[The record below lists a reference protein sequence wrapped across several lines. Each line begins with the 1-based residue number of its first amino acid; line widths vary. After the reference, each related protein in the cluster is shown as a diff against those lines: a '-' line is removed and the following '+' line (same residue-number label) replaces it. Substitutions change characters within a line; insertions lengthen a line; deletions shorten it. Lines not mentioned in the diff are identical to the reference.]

1 MTNQTANEEV
11 ELETREQTYWIKQ
24 YEALNRLENN
34 EDFKTLILDGYFKEA
49 AARKVSLLARDDI
62 KRSGARGDVMEALVA
77 ISHLQDHLF
86 TIKNIGSIAEDD
98 ALEAEFGQE

>member
-1 MTNQTANEEV
+1 MTNQTENEEV
-11 ELETREQTYWIKQ
+11 ELETREQTYWVKQ
-24 YEALNRLENN
+24 YEALSRLEKT

-62 KRSGARGDVMEALVA
+62 KRSGARGDVMEALIA

-86 TIKNIGSIAEDD
+86 TVKNIGSIAQDD